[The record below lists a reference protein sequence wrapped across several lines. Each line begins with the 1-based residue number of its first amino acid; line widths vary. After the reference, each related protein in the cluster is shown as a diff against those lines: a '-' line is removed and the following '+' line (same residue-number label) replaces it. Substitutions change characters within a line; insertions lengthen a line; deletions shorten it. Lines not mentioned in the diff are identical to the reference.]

1 MHNVV
6 PDIDETSSGGRTGNY
21 LQGIS
26 LEDQNMFKDG
36 FALLATAALL
46 TVAPSMASAQGLVT
60 QKALSL
66 DGAQTIAQGVVEKCR
81 ADGYRVS
88 VTVIDGNGTLKA
100 FLRDDGAA
108 PHTIDFSRRKAFTAL
123 TFRRPSAETGKAWAA
138 NPPAPNIEG
147 TVGTAGGVPVKVGN
161 EVIGAVGVSGAPGG
175 DKDEACASAGIAKIA
190 DQLKAAP

>member
-1 MHNVV
+1 MHNGVR
-6 PDIDETSSGGRTGNY
+6 DIDETSSAAEQVT
-21 LQGIS
+21 IS
-26 LEDQNMFKDG
+26 LGYPLEDQNMFKDG
-36 FALLATAALL
+36 FALLVTAALL
-46 TVAPSMASAQGLVT
+46 TVAPSMAFAQGLVT

-88 VTVIDGNGTLKA
+88 VTVIDGSGTLKA
-100 FLRDDGAA
+100 FVRDDGAA

-123 TFRRPSAETGKAWAA
+123 TFRRTSAETGKAWAA

-147 TVGTAGGVPVKVGN
+147 TVGTAGGVPIKVGN